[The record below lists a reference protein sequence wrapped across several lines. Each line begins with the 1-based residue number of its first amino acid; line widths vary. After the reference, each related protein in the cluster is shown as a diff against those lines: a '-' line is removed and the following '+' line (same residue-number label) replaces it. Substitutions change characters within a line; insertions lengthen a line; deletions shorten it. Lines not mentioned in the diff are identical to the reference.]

1 MKQKIELEYSIKSSP
16 RILFTRLSTPGGLA
30 EWFADDVNLRGS
42 VFSFI
47 WEGSEQKANLVQKK
61 ENSHIRFSWVDDDDD
76 TYFEFRISVDELTKD
91 VALVVTDFVEEDE
104 KEDTIELWNT
114 QISELKH
121 TIGL

>member
-61 ENSHIRFSWVDDDDD
+61 ENSHIRFSWIDDEDD